1 MTPFV
6 FVGIQGTVVALDRVT
21 GEERWRTDLKGSGA
35 VLFHVD
41 GPALYAT
48 AAGEAFCLDLL
59 TGAILWHNK
68 LKGLG
73 LGLASIG
80 TNAITTSQMQALAAA
95 MQEAQRR
102 QAAGAASA

>member
-6 FVGIQGTVVALDRVT
+6 FVGIRGSVVALDRVT
-21 GEERWRTDLKGSGA
+21 GEERWRTKLKGVHP

-48 AAGEAFCLDLL
+48 AAGEAFSLDLL
-59 TGAILWHNK
+59 TGAILWRNK
-68 LKGLG
+68 LPGLG

-80 TNAITTSQMQALAAA
+80 TNAITASQMQALAAA
-95 MQEAQRR
+95 VQEQQRR
-102 QAAGAASA
+102 EASAQAAS